1 MTAVRT
7 KGIDHYVL
15 HVADAERSVAW
26 YGEVLGLQPER
37 LDEWREGKVLF
48 VSLRVDP
55 TTIIDL
61 LQTPRT
67 GENVNH
73 VAFVVEGVDL
83 DELAEVRHGRGR
95 LGSRRPVGRA
105 GDRPRPLH
113 PRPGPQPRR
122 AQDVLTVDFRDETV
136 EALARRVRAKEVSA
150 RELTQA
156 ALDRIDA
163 VNPKVERLRV
173 GRRRTSPSRTPRQ
186 STSRSRR
193 GRSPDR
199 WPASRSA

>member
-1 MTAVRT
+1 VAVVRT

-37 LDEWREGKVLF
+37 LDEWRKKEVLF

-73 VAFVVEGVDL
+73 VAFVVEDVDL
-83 DELAEVRHGRGR
+83 DQLAASGTVEVDSGPADLWGAQGTGRG
-95 LGSRRPVGRA
+95 LYI
-105 GDRPRPLH
+105 
-113 PRPGPQPRR
+113 
-122 AQDVLTVDFRDETV
+122 RDPDGNLV
-136 EALARRVRAKEVSA
+136 E
-150 RELTQA
+150 
-156 ALDRIDA
+156 
-163 VNPKVERLRV
+163 LR
-173 GRRRTSPSRTPRQ
+173 TY
-186 STSRSRR
+186 
-193 GRSPDR
+193 
-199 WPASRSA
+199 

>member
-1 MTAVRT
+1 VAVVRT

-37 LDEWREGKVLF
+37 LDEWRKKEVLF

-73 VAFVVEGVDL
+73 VAFVVEDVDL
-83 DELAEVRHGRGR
+83 DELAASGTVEVDSGPADLWGAQGTGRG
-95 LGSRRPVGRA
+95 LYI
-105 GDRPRPLH
+105 
-113 PRPGPQPRR
+113 
-122 AQDVLTVDFRDETV
+122 RDPDGNLV
-136 EALARRVRAKEVSA
+136 E
-150 RELTQA
+150 
-156 ALDRIDA
+156 
-163 VNPKVERLRV
+163 LR
-173 GRRRTSPSRTPRQ
+173 TY
-186 STSRSRR
+186 
-193 GRSPDR
+193 
-199 WPASRSA
+199 

>member
-1 MTAVRT
+1 VRT

-37 LDEWREGKVLF
+37 LDEWRDGKVLF

-73 VAFVVEGVDL
+73 VAFVVEDVDL
-83 DELAEVRHGRGR
+83 DALAASGSVDVDSGPADLWGAQGQGRG
-95 LGSRRPVGRA
+95 LYI
-105 GDRPRPLH
+105 
-113 PRPGPQPRR
+113 
-122 AQDVLTVDFRDETV
+122 RDPDGNLV
-136 EALARRVRAKEVSA
+136 E
-150 RELTQA
+150 
-156 ALDRIDA
+156 
-163 VNPKVERLRV
+163 LR
-173 GRRRTSPSRTPRQ
+173 TY
-186 STSRSRR
+186 
-193 GRSPDR
+193 
-199 WPASRSA
+199 